1 MGLILRHSIVFT
13 TLIFLFA
20 LAPSLAQACSCSQ
33 SDPEEFVRSVGQ
45 VFDGY
50 VETVEEADTTG
61 PYNGMKKAT
70 IRVLQV
76 LKGEVPNSVTFSYGE
91 ADAACQY
98 GALRLHAT
106 QRFFTYGDPSQ
117 GPVSASWCD
126 RMAGHYGGDPLER
139 ELLLYASRLQL
150 LRQEAGRGSVPSRLA
165 LAEFLLEYN
174 GTPEAVRILQ
184 LVLQDDP
191 KAFEEWVVNGRGY
204 DHLGRVK
211 IRWPPRTVH
220 TTLPEP
226 RGQVARAI
234 FALTGRLDPTW
245 KDWSDLVSLS
255 QCQLDDVTLENV
267 SFANSRLPRC
277 SFRRARLNHVDFSGV
292 QMSSGSF
299 ESARLSD
306 VRFDDVSI
314 YGTSFEGAHLERTS
328 ISGTL
333 FVDLAGAE
341 LQDVTM
347 TDVNLGGSGGSG
359 LTNAKLK
366 NVVFID
372 GAVHTLSTA
381 GASFQ
386 GVQFKGTRLQLMK
399 LQETDLRGADFSA
412 AGELTAYVDCSTRL
426 PDSIKAD
433 SPGLVPTERGCPLG
447 RPDGNFRGA
456 AWRSVDLSSLDF
468 EGGDF
473 AGASLSGVKLNG
485 TNLAKANLSGVDL
498 NYVSFAGANLD
509 GATLSGA
516 TNLKWFAESK
526 RGVTGAIDG
535 PPASLRGTIFSGT
548 TVPITA
554 LVGIAGHAASID
566 LDAPNFDNVT
576 IDCWERPLDHY
587 LTRPLRN
594 DAVVAAQAMREE
606 RAIWTIR
613 NKWPTAKL
621 TDRCSAL
628 Q

>member
-1 MGLILRHSIVFT
+1 MGTLARRSIAFT
-13 TLIFLFA
+13 TLLFVFA
-20 LAPSLAQACSCSQ
+20 LAPSLAQACSCSR
-33 SDPEEFVRSVGQ
+33 SDPAEFVRGVGQ

-50 VETVEEADTTG
+50 VESVEEADATG

-70 IRVLQV
+70 IRVLHV
-76 LKGEVPNSVTFSYGE
+76 LKGEVPNAITFSYGE

-98 GALRLHAT
+98 GALGLHTT

-117 GPVSASWCD
+117 GPVTASWCD

-150 LRQEAGRGSVPSRLA
+150 LRQEAGRGSALGRLA

-184 LVLQDDP
+184 HVLQDEP
-191 KAFEEWVVNGRGY
+191 KAFEEWVVNGNGY

-211 IRWPPRTVH
+211 FRWPPRTVQS
-220 TTLPEP
+220 TLPEP

-245 KDWSDLVSLS
+245 RDWSDLVSLS
-255 QCQLDDVTLENV
+255 QCQLDDITLENV
-267 SFANSRLPRC
+267 TFANSMLPRC
-277 SFRRARLNHVDFSGV
+277 SFRRARLSHVDFSGV

-299 ESARLSD
+299 ESAQLRD
-306 VRFDDVSI
+306 VRFDEVSI
-314 YGTSFEGAHLERTS
+314 YSTSFEGAHLEHTS
-328 ISGTL
+328 ISGTF
-333 FVDLAGAE
+333 FVDLAGAD

-347 TDVNLGGSGGSG
+347 TDVSLGGSG
-359 LTNAKLK
+359 LTSAKLK
-366 NVVFID
+366 NVVFVD
-372 GAVHTLSTA
+372 GAIHRLSTA

-386 GVQFKGTRLQLMK
+386 DVQFKGTRLQLMK
-399 LQETDLRGADFSA
+399 LQGTDLRGADFSA
-412 AGELTAYVDCSTRL
+412 AKELTAYVDCSTHL

-433 SPGLVPTERGCPLG
+433 HPGLVPTERGCPLG
-447 RPDGNFRGA
+447 RPDGNFKGA
-456 AWRSVDLSSLDF
+456 AWTYVDLSGLNF

-473 AGASLSGVKLNG
+473 TGASLNGVKLNG
-485 TNLAKANLSGVDL
+485 TNLANANLSGIDF
-498 NYVSFAGANLD
+498 NYTSFAGANLD

-526 RGVTGAIDG
+526 RGVSGAIDA
-535 PPASLRGTIFSGT
+535 PPASLRDTIFNGT

-576 IDCWERPLDHY
+576 LDCWERPLDHY
-587 LTRPLRN
+587 LNRPLRN
-594 DAVVAAQAMREE
+594 DAIAAAQEMREA

-613 NKWPTAKL
+613 TKWPTAKL
-621 TDRCSAL
+621 TERCSAL